1 MAASIGEQLRLAR
14 EARGIGL
21 REICDQTRI
30 SVHYL
35 EAIEADDYKRL
46 PGGVFNRSFIKAY
59 AKCVGYDE
67 REAIEGYTRYL
78 REHGDE
84 VADEVNTHPMHSKV
98 YTDTPA
104 TRSPV
109 LTVVLA
115 ILILA
120 ILTAA
125 ALAALH
131 WFQKRAANQ
140 LFAPTQQQVNAVLF
154 APKERYVYSFR
165 TKPVVPL
172 RQERD
177 VNAAALLH
185 RTPNGVTR
193 FLFRDYKHLAPDRA
207 ATPYTTKNALRAESR
222 FVAPK
227 ERHVYSQRV
236 EKSFGSARSEMLC
249 YALSQTHTP
258 MYNDLTTAT
267 TDLRAHD
274 HSRYF

>member
-14 EARGIGL
+14 EERGIGL
-21 REICDQTRI
+21 REICEQTRI

-35 EAIEADDYKRL
+35 EAIEANDYKRL

-78 REHGDE
+78 REHGESTD
-84 VADEVNTHPMHSKV
+84 DINTTPLHSKV

-120 ILTAA
+120 ILTAG

-131 WFQKRAANQ
+131 WFQRRAELRPARDVVIASAP
-140 LFAPTQQQVNAVLF
+140 LRFFAPL
-154 APKERYVYSFR
+154 RDSFFVSP
-165 TKPVVPL
+165 TG
-172 RQERD
+172 
-177 VNAAALLH
+177 LH
-185 RTPNGVTR
+185 RIFTQR
-193 FLFRDYKHLAPDRA
+193 R
-207 ATPYTTKNALRAESR
+207 
-222 FVAPK
+222 K
-227 ERHVYSQRV
+227 ESQRR
-236 EKSFGSARSEMLC
+236 KRSHLC
-249 YALSQTHTP
+249 IMTP
-258 MYNDLTTAT
+258 
-267 TDLRAHD
+267 HD
-274 HSRYF
+274 YT

>member
-35 EAIEADDYKRL
+35 EAIEANDYKRL

-67 REAIEGYTRYL
+67 REAVEGYTRYL
-78 REHGDE
+78 REHGDQD
-84 VADEVNTHPMHSKV
+84 ADDVNTHPMHSKV

-104 TRSPV
+104 TRSPW
-109 LTVVLA
+109 LTVILA

-131 WFQKRAANQ
+131 WFQR
-140 LFAPTQQQVNAVLF
+140 
-154 APKERYVYSFR
+154 
-165 TKPVVPL
+165 
-172 RQERD
+172 
-177 VNAAALLH
+177 
-185 RTPNGVTR
+185 
-193 FLFRDYKHLAPDRA
+193 
-207 ATPYTTKNALRAESR
+207 RAEIT
-222 FVAPK
+222 PPT
-227 ERHVYSQRV
+227 
-236 EKSFGSARSEMLC
+236 SEVFF
-249 YALSQTHTP
+249 ALSQTDCP
-258 MYNDLTTAT
+258 MYNDLTTET
-267 TDLRAHD
+267 IDLRAHD

>member
-35 EAIEADDYKRL
+35 EAIESNDYKRL

-78 REHGDE
+78 REHGGE
-84 VADEVNTHPMHSKV
+84 SADEVSTHPMQSKV

-109 LTVVLA
+109 LTVILA

-131 WFQKRAANQ
+131 WFQKRAELEPRN
-140 LFAPTQQQVNAVLF
+140 
-154 APKERYVYSFR
+154 
-165 TKPVVPL
+165 
-172 RQERD
+172 
-177 VNAAALLH
+177 
-185 RTPNGVTR
+185 
-193 FLFRDYKHLAPDRA
+193 
-207 ATPYTTKNALRAESR
+207 
-222 FVAPK
+222 
-227 ERHVYSQRV
+227 
-236 EKSFGSARSEMLC
+236 SEVFF
-249 YALSQTHTP
+249 ALSQTHSP
-258 MYNDLTTAT
+258 MYNERTTAT
-267 TDLRAHD
+267 TDLGAHD

>member
-1 MAASIGEQLRLAR
+1 MALSIGEQLRLAR

-35 EAIEADDYKRL
+35 EAIEANDYKRL

-78 REHGDE
+78 REHGDSSS
-84 VADEVNTHPMHSKV
+84 DEVNTTPMHSKV

-120 ILTAA
+120 LLTAG

-131 WFQKRAANQ
+131 WFQKRAELSPSAGGS
-140 LFAPTQQQVNAVLF
+140 LWSAVACHRF
-154 APKERYVYSFR
+154 GQSGAKSPHSKE
-165 TKPVVPL
+165 
-172 RQERD
+172 
-177 VNAAALLH
+177 ALC
-185 RTPNGVTR
+185 
-193 FLFRDYKHLAPDRA
+193 
-207 ATPYTTKNALRAESR
+207 
-222 FVAPK
+222 
-227 ERHVYSQRV
+227 
-236 EKSFGSARSEMLC
+236 MLG
-249 YALSQTHTP
+249 
-258 MYNDLTTAT
+258 MYNGLTSATNDLG
-267 TDLRAHD
+267 LHD
-274 HSRYF
+274 YI

>member
-1 MAASIGEQLRLAR
+1 MAATIGEQLRLAR

-35 EAIEADDYKRL
+35 EAIEANDYKRL

-59 AKCVGYDE
+59 AKCIGYDE

-78 REHGDE
+78 REHGGESSD
-84 VADEVNTHPMHSKV
+84 DVNTHPLRSKV

-131 WFQKRAANQ
+131 WFQRRAA
-140 LFAPTQQQVNAVLF
+140 AVSTSE
-154 APKERYVYSFR
+154 PSS
-165 TKPVVPL
+165 
-172 RQERD
+172 
-177 VNAAALLH
+177 AL
-185 RTPNGVTR
+185 N
-193 FLFRDYKHLAPDRA
+193 
-207 ATPYTTKNALRAESR
+207 
-222 FVAPK
+222 
-227 ERHVYSQRV
+227 
-236 EKSFGSARSEMLC
+236 
-249 YALSQTHTP
+249 QTHTP
-258 MYNDLTTAT
+258 MYNDLTSANI
-267 TDLRAHD
+267 DLGTHD
-274 HSRYF
+274 HIRYF